1 VNALKENPMATDDD
15 DILTGPVPAPEV
27 EPTASERMR
36 ARSFGELVDKTLTGR
51 TPPAMSTDDRA
62 LLEVATVIRAASGNV
77 ELAEAKRR
85 SIVEAA
91 LRQAIGG
98 VGAQTSGAAVPITRA
113 RKRWVPWAVAGASA
127 LVAAAAVLLLWLRG
141 PERVLIE
148 HEPIAEH
155 LTSRPADALI
165 GPIPQ
170 SRAGDAS
177 TRIDAIYADRL
188 EGYRE
193 RQLAR
198 GRKP

>member
-1 VNALKENPMATDDD
+1 MANKPSDD

-27 EPTASERMR
+27 EASASERMR
-36 ARSFGELVDKTLTGR
+36 AKSFGELVDKTLTGR

-77 ELAEAKRR
+77 ELAAAKRR
-85 SIVEAA
+85 SIVEDA

-141 PERVLIE
+141 PERVIE
-148 HEPIAEH
+148 RETADVTPLHWKQR
-155 LTSRPADALI
+155 SADALI
-165 GPIPQ
+165 GPIARE
-170 SRAGDAS
+170 RAGDAS